1 MQQVVKVMDNQ
12 FDFLVNMIRPAE
24 KVSISD
30 AYHFYEWDLK
40 TVRKGLYRYRKEGLA
55 GLVDR
60 SSHPHNS
67 PNKTSKKDI
76 KRIIRIKER
85 LRSFGVERLQ
95 YEFGIKQ
102 CAKKIQKYVRAA
114 GLESKRWGK
123 RGKPR
128 DLRAWKEANHQHLRD
143 FDVDTKDCS
152 DIPYYIERIRN
163 SGPPV
168 IYIKSEMLGPMY
180 FIVPIHMN
188 KPIGTVHFLQVNY
201 LIIFLIWVF
210 H

>member
-1 MQQVVKVMDNQ
+1 MHTTFMS
-12 FDFLVNMIRPAE
+12 R
-24 KVSISD
+24 
-30 AYHFYEWDLK
+30 DLK

-95 YEFGIKQ
+95 YELGIKQ
-102 CAKKIQKYVRAA
+102 CAKTIQKYVRAS
-114 GLESKRWGK
+114 GLGRKRQCKWGK
-123 RGKPR
+123 QS
-128 DLRAWKEANHQHLRD
+128 DLHAWKEANYQSLRD

-152 DIPYYIERIRN
+152 DIPYYVEQIHN
-163 SGPPV
+163 GGPLV
-168 IYIKSEMLGPMY
+168 ISSQIC
-180 FIVPIHMN
+180 
-188 KPIGTVHFLQVNY
+188 
-201 LIIFLIWVF
+201 
-210 H
+210 